1 MNSIVSIHAPA
12 RGATLLGQC
21 ICGQFF
27 VSIHA
32 PARGATAA
40 IPIRGT
46 WSICFNPRARA
57 GRDRGP
63 RLFLLFRTMF
73 QSTRPRGARPMSPN
87 TSLLAA
93 KFQSTRPRGARPPDS
108 STDQVPTIVSIHA
121 PARGA
126 TRTVTPHSSASLFQS
141 TRPRGARQA
150 LSDLVSTVIGV
161 SIHAP
166 ARGATTFFITPEII
180 FSFQSTRPRGAR
192 RWQGESSTRM
202 ECFNPRARAGRDNHR
217 RLLIREK

>member
-1 MNSIVSIHAPA
+1 MHLWAV
-12 RGATLLGQC
+12 L
-21 ICGQFF
+21 
-27 VSIHA
+27 
-32 PARGATAA
+32 
-40 IPIRGT
+40 
-46 WSICFNPRARA
+46 CFNPRARA
-57 GRDRGP
+57 GRDGRDSDPGNMVD
-63 RLFLLFRTMF
+63 L
-73 QSTRPRGARPMSPN
+73 
-87 TSLLAA
+87 
-93 KFQSTRPRGARPPDS
+93 FQSTRPRGARPPDS

-180 FSFQSTRPRGAR
+180 FSFQSTRPRGEI
-192 RWQGESSTRM
+192 G
-202 ECFNPRARAGRDNHR
+202 RAHV
-217 RLLIREK
+217 

>member
-1 MNSIVSIHAPA
+1 MHLWAV
-12 RGATLLGQC
+12 L
-21 ICGQFF
+21 
-27 VSIHA
+27 
-32 PARGATAA
+32 
-40 IPIRGT
+40 
-46 WSICFNPRARA
+46 CFNPRARA

-93 KFQSTRPRGARPPDS
+93 K
-108 STDQVPTIVSIHA
+108 
-121 PARGA
+121 
-126 TRTVTPHSSASLFQS
+126 FQS